1 MLKGFASK
9 IPIFLSHSKRQLQYK
24 KLNFFA
30 KSKSRLPETKFY
42 HGSRGEGSYETSVN
56 ENILN
61 LLTQIEERPNPTDR
75 LDAMAIRGHNI
86 YSKPEQRTLVQADF
100 EAALKNFLKAYR
112 LKKPEPLSVA
122 NLIKLISKDTFL
134 SFSVKDLRPIIE
146 MLDEESLAY

>member
-30 KSKSRLPETKFY
+30 KSKSKLPETKFY
-42 HGSRGEGSYETSVN
+42 HGSRSEGSYETSVN
-56 ENILN
+56 KNILN

-86 YSKPEQRTLVQADF
+86 YSKPEQRTLIQADF
-100 EAALKNFLKAYR
+100 EGALKNFLKVYR
-112 LKKPEPLSVA
+112 VKRPEPLSVA